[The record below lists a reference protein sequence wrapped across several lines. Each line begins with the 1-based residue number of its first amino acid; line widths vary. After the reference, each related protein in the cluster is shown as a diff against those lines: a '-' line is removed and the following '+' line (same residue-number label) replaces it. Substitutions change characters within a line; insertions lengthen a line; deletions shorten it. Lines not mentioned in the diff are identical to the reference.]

1 VIVSVANFTGA
12 LSGATMSKARPVIL
26 SRPRISKVGLDGATA
41 LSGPA
46 WLWAA
51 TALSATASAYAKLR
65 LMDDRP
71 AREPAANPAI
81 RLRPSRIDR

>member
-1 VIVSVANFTGA
+1 VIVSVANFTGV

-41 LSGPA
+41 LLGPA

-51 TALSATASAYAKLR
+51 TALSASAYAKLR